1 MKVTWIGT
9 GIMGAPMALNLSKEY
24 DVTVYNRTHK
34 KAEVLK
40 PNVKVAE
47 NIEDAVK
54 NSDVIFTIVG
64 YPEDVKNIY
73 QEIFKYAK
81 RGSICIDMTT
91 SSPRLAK
98 ELFEMGV
105 SLGIEML
112 DAPVTGGDLGAINGT
127 LSIMVGGKEAVFKKV
142 YNLLELLGTTITY
155 VGDAGKGQLAKLTN
169 QIAIAGT
176 LLGVA
181 ESLTFAKE
189 NNLDLN
195 LVYKILNGGSAA
207 STQFKINGLKM
218 INEDF
223 RPGFYVKH
231 FLKDLK
237 LAKSETKSDLK
248 VLDEAIRILEDL
260 VINNHGDLGTQ
271 SVIKKYINI

>member
-9 GIMGAPMALNLSKEY
+9 GIMGAPMALNLSKKY
-24 DVTVYNRTHK
+24 DVTVYNRTIK

-40 PNVKVAE
+40 PNVKVAQ

-54 NSDVIFTIVG
+54 DSDVIFTIVG

-73 QEIFKYAK
+73 QDIFKYAK
-81 RGSICIDMTT
+81 KGSICVDMTT
-91 SSPRLAK
+91 SSPRLAR

-105 SLGIEML
+105 SLGIEIL

-127 LSIMVGGKEAVFKKV
+127 LSIMVGGKKEIFDKV
-142 YNLLELLGTTITY
+142 ITLFDLLGTTITY
-155 VGDAGKGQLAKLTN
+155 VGEAGKGQLAKLTN

-181 ESLTFAKE
+181 ESLSFAKE
-189 NNLDLN
+189 NKLDLN

-223 RPGFYVKH
+223 SPGFYVKH

-237 LAKSETKSDLK
+237 LAKSETGGTLK
-248 VLDEAIRILEDL
+248 VLDIAIEILEDL
-260 VINNHGDLGTQ
+260 VSTNQGDLGTQ
-271 SVIKKYINI
+271 SVIKKYTNI